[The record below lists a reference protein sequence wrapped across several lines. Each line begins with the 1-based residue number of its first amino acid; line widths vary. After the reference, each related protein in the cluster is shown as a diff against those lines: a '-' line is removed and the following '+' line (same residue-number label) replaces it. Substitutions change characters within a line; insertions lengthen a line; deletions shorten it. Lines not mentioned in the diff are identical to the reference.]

1 VYNGYITISTF
12 MIYSRLKR
20 KSAQRYLDS
29 LCEGAHPR
37 LRRYREGRTL
47 HYIGLEDTF
56 MA

>member
-1 VYNGYITISTF
+1 

-47 HYIGLEDTF
+47 HYIVLEDTF
-56 MA
+56 KA